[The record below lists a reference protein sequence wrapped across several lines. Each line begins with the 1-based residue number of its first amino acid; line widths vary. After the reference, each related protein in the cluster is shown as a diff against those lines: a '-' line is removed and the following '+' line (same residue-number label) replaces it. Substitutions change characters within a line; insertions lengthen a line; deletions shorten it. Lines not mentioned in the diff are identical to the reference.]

1 DVRRVG
7 RELGVRYV
15 LEGSIRR
22 AGDRVRI
29 TGQLIDAA
37 TGMHRWADRYDR
49 DLKDIF
55 AVQDEVARTI
65 VSVLAAHVRKAESE
79 RVRTKPP
86 NSWEAYDYF
95 LQAADALA
103 SFNASFDKEDLYETR
118 RLVQQSLSID
128 PTYARSYAI
137 LARTYNAAWANPF
150 DSDHLNPSA
159 LDQAHQFARKA
170 VQLDA
175 NLPLAHP
182 CLGVVVTYRR
192 EHATS
197 LAEFDRSSALNPTY
211 VDWPFGMALVLA
223 GDSRRAI
230 DVLKAYMRLDP
241 FSVPTAPGLLGAAHY
256 MLKQYSKAM
265 P

>member
-118 RLVQQSLSID
+118 RLVQQSLAID

-137 LARTYNAAWANPF
+137 LARTYDAAWIHPF

-159 LDQAHQFARKA
+159 LDQAHQFARRA
-170 VQLDA
+170 VLLDA
-175 NLPLAHP
+175 NLPLVHT
-182 CLGVVVTYRR
+182 CLR
-192 EHATS
+192 
-197 LAEFDRSSALNPTY
+197 
-211 VDWPFGMALVLA
+211 
-223 GDSRRAI
+223 
-230 DVLKAYMRLDP
+230 
-241 FSVPTAPGLLGAAHY
+241 
-256 MLKQYSKAM
+256 
-265 P
+265 